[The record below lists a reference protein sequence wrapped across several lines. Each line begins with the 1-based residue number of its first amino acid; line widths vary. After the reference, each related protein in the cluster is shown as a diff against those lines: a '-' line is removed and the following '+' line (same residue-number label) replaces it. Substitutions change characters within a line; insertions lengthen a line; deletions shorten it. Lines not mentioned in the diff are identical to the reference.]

1 MEKRGNFSGKL
12 GFVLAA
18 AGSAVGLGNIWRF
31 PYLVAKYGGGM
42 FILIYLILVV
52 SFGFTLMITEF
63 AIGRKT
69 GRSPLGAFRMLNKK
83 FTFLGV
89 LSVLVPFFIGPY
101 YSVVG
106 GWIVKYC
113 AIFITGAGHAAAGDG
128 FFNGYIAKTAEPV
141 IWQAIFI
148 VATAVI
154 LIGGVKGG
162 IEKASK
168 ILMPL
173 LVLLSVFIAGYTMFL
188 PGAMEGLKYLFVPH
202 LKDFSIE
209 TVLAA
214 MGQMFYSMSLA
225 MGIMVTY
232 GSYVK
237 KSDDIEKSVS
247 HVEVFDTAI
256 AILAAMMIVPAVFVF
271 SNGDPAALGQGAGLL
286 FDMLPKVFDS
296 MPGGGFIGALFFVL
310 VFFAAI
316 TSSVSILEVIVST
329 VCDQFHWRRKPAT
342 VVVALL
348 CLVMGIPCSLG
359 YGLWDSVS
367 IIGYSILDFVD
378 FVTNSIML
386 PIVALLTCVLIGYV
400 TGPQVVVDEVKLS
413 SDFRRE
419 KLYRVMVRY
428 IAPIFLA
435 AILLTSITN
444 ALGITSI

>member
-1 MEKRGNFSGKL
+1 M
-12 GFVLAA
+12 
-18 AGSAVGLGNIWRF
+18 
-31 PYLVAKYGGGM
+31 
-42 FILIYLILVV
+42 
-52 SFGFTLMITEF
+52 
-63 AIGRKT
+63 
-69 GRSPLGAFRMLNKK
+69 
-83 FTFLGV
+83 
-89 LSVLVPFFIGPY
+89 
-101 YSVVG
+101 
-106 GWIVKYC
+106 KYC

>member
-69 GRSPLGAFRMLNKK
+69 GRSPIGAFRMLNKK

-128 FFNGYIAKTAEPV
+128 FFNGYIAKSVEPV

-148 VATAVI
+148 IATAVI

-173 LVLLSVFIAGYTMFL
+173 LVLLSIFIAGYTMFL

-247 HVEVFDTAI
+247 HIEVFDTAI

>member
-128 FFNGYIAKTAEPV
+128 FFNGYIAKSVEPV

-148 VATAVI
+148 IATAVI

-173 LVLLSVFIAGYTMFL
+173 LVLLSIFIAGYTMFL

-247 HVEVFDTAI
+247 HIEVFDTAI